1 MTNHVFSRDIFYSG
15 MVLFTCRILIGNI
28 SRVTFSAVSLT
39 EVAEKLALVAF
50 RLFSP
55 GPFDFMPLSV
65 ARFASKVCQLGD
77 CADRLAHARHAC
89 LQPEYSTLHRVVI
102 EFVIDA

>member
-1 MTNHVFSRDIFYSG
+1 MMNRVFSRDCFYSG

-28 SRVTFSAVSLT
+28 SRVTFWPAVSLT

-55 GPFDFMPLSV
+55 DPFDFMPLYVLRVS
-65 ARFASKVCQLGD
+65 
-77 CADRLAHARHAC
+77 
-89 LQPEYSTLHRVVI
+89 LQKCSNLVTVRTDWRMRGTLVSSQNIRVVI